1 MKEGHRMAFD
11 PYAAAKAAAKKYYE
25 DKNKGKYGT
34 TSNST
39 VQKQTAAQQAAQ
51 RYQQQKNSGIY
62 KTTSGGTVSSK
73 SGGSSGGARTISSV
87 TIPAIKTPNIPTKK
101 YNPVRPTP
109 SKDVSGIDQS
119 QIAAAAYQRQL
130 AKYRNSNDDEEDT
143 KPDIE
148 IVAGAQEKTP
158 KYYNGYGRWMLP
170 SENYA
175 ANPSAVD
182 GSAQAAANANPYGT
196 RYGTTLRRTQSN
208 PNSSETFGLALD
220 PNYEYKTY
228 AQQQAEKAAAEAE
241 RERAYQQWLAQQQ
254 TIAQPVVEEEMLPEE
269 ELDPM
274 EDYWQAI
281 IDAQNAQY
289 AALNQALRNQQSGLN
304 SLYDQNAADLYAQYV
319 RSGLVLPEQMA
330 GMATGTAD
338 SMMLQND
345 LNYQNNL
352 NKNELERIAGLA
364 DIDAQMAQNQ
374 ADADLQA
381 AQTAAEWAKMA
392 YQQRLAEQ
400 EAEREYQLALAKA
413 NQSNSSSKPSL
424 TASQAMSAW
433 ENGYDTPEIRA
444 ALQYYYGYVPEN
456 KNAST
461 KPSGANSVSAQ
472 SADLG
477 AGLANGS
484 SGFGIVDTKAYYVP
498 GLGRLSGA
506 EVKKGIQSGQIDV
519 YTQGSDYFFRKA

>member
-1 MKEGHRMAFD
+1 MAFD
-11 PYAAAKAAAKKYYE
+11 PYAAAKAAAQKYYE

-51 RYQQQKNSGIY
+51 RYQQQKNSGTY
-62 KTTSGGTVSSK
+62 QTTSGGTVKGTSK
-73 SGGSSGGARTISSV
+73 SSGSSGGARTIPSV

-109 SKDVSGIDQS
+109 NRDVSSVDQS
-119 QIAAAAYQRQL
+119 QIAANAYKRQL
-130 AKYRNSNDDEEDT
+130 AKYRNSNDEEETT
-143 KPDIE
+143 KKNPDMGIGYSGPT
-148 IVAGAQEKTP
+148 AMGTFTSLLTP
-158 KYYNGYGRWMLP
+158 K
-170 SENYA
+170 ST
-175 ANPSAVD
+175 
-182 GSAQAAANANPYGT
+182 AQTG
-196 RYGTTLRRTQSN
+196 Q
-208 PNSSETFGLALD
+208 NSSDTYGPALD

-241 RERAYQQWLAQQQ
+241 RERAYQQWIAQQQ
-254 TIAQPVVEEEMLPEE
+254 TVVQPVVEEEMLPEE

-274 EDYWQAI
+274 ADYWQAI

-289 AALNQALRNQQSGLN
+289 AAMNQALRNQQVGLN
-304 SLYDQNAADLYAQYV
+304 GLYDQNAADLYAQYV

-330 GMATGTAD
+330 GMSTGAAD
-338 SMMLQND
+338 SMLLQND

-413 NQSNSSSKPSL
+413 NNRASNTASKPSL

-444 ALQYYYGYVPEN
+444 ALQYYYGYIPGN
-456 KNAST
+456 GNNAKNVN
-461 KPSGANSVSAQ
+461 SGANSVSAA
-472 SADLG
+472 SANLG
-477 AGLANGS
+477 AGLAAGTNNGVAS
-484 SGFGIVDTKAYYVP
+484 NYGIMDTKAYYVP

-519 YTQGSDYFFRKA
+519 YKQGSEYFFRKA

>member
-1 MKEGHRMAFD
+1 MAKT
-11 PYAAAKAAAKKYYE
+11 AAQLAAEAYE
-25 DKNKGKYGT
+25 RQKQQNKYGT
-34 TSNST
+34 TSGGT
-39 VQKQTAAQQAAQ
+39 VTKTNPVDASKQAAQ
-51 RYQQQKNSGIY
+51 IYQQQKNSGIY
-62 KTTSGGTVSSK
+62 KTTSGGTVRGTGKSSG
-73 SGGSSGGARTISSV
+73 SYGGSRTIPSV
-87 TIPAIKTPNIPTKK
+87 TMPVIKTPTVPTKK

-109 SKDVSGIDQS
+109 NKDVSSIDQS
-119 QIAAAAYQRQL
+119 QIAANAYKQQL
-130 AKYRNSNDDEEDT
+130 AKYRNSYDDEEST
-143 KPDIE
+143 KKTQN
-148 IVAGAQEKTP
+148 AGNRYSGPTAMGTFTSLMTPQSTAKT
-158 KYYNGYGRWMLP
+158 G
-170 SENYA
+170 
-175 ANPSAVD
+175 
-182 GSAQAAANANPYGT
+182 Q
-196 RYGTTLRRTQSN
+196 
-208 PNSSETFGLALD
+208 NSSDTYGPALD

-241 RERAYQQWLAQQQ
+241 RNRAYQQWLAQQQ

-274 EDYWQAI
+274 DDYWQAI

-352 NKNELERIAGLA
+352 NKNELERIAGLS

-400 EAEREYQLALAKA
+400 EAERKYKLALAKA
-413 NQSNSSSKPSL
+413 NNNASNTARKPSL

-444 ALQYYYGYVPEN
+444 ALQYYYGYIPDNVSN
-456 KNAST
+456 TKNVS
-461 KPSGANSVSAQ
+461 SGANSVSAE
-472 SADLG
+472 SANLG
-477 AGLANGS
+477 AGLATGANS
-484 SGFGIVDTKAYYVP
+484 SIDKMLY
-498 GLGRLSGA
+498 
-506 EVKKGIQSGQIDV
+506 GIQLNNMLRYG
-519 YTQGSDYFFRKA
+519 G